1 MLCVPVA
8 GLFTPVDYMSKATKT
23 LPVKN
28 VCDGFLNIGGM
39 VRSDATTLVELVHGD
54 NIVCGTIYCMQ

>member
-8 GLFTPVDYMSKATKT
+8 GLFTQVDYMSKATKT

-28 VCDGFLNIGGM
+28 VCHGFLNIGGM

-54 NIVCGTIYCMQ
+54 SIVCGAIYCMQ